1 MTDADADNEYLLKIL
16 STKYCDN
23 LYNDSITPNNS
34 LINLNANENNK
45 DFLLMAEVE
54 NVI

>member
-1 MTDADADNEYLLKIL
+1 MTDAEADNEYLLKTC
-16 STKYCDN
+16 TKYCDN

-45 DFLLMAEVE
+45 DFLLMSEVE